1 MTMNA
6 RSRYALYIFLCFLT
20 APLYGQEATRMNNEG
35 VEAFNQG
42 EYNRAISLLEEA
54 HGLDQRSEAIRRNLC
69 NAYQKK
75 AELLAGEREFT
86 LAVQILKKATR
97 VDPENI
103 SPLVQMGSYYLS
115 QDRVADAIDVLESAI
130 AITPGNLNAHE
141 LLGQA
146 YYEDND
152 LYSAR
157 IQWDYVLALEPDRPG
172 LQKRYEKAFREESVE
187 QEFNRW
193 KANHFTI
200 SYPKET
206 SAQLRSAIT
215 SILER
220 AYLDVGRALGGTYP
234 PSPVQV
240 VLYTFEQFT
249 EATRMQGH
257 VGAVY
262 DGKIRSPLTDAE
274 GEWIAEEELKRRL
287 VHEYV
292 HVVVRQIVGDKI
304 PWWLNEGLAETLSKT
319 LNAREVEQLRSM
331 YEGEV
336 SLPLAAMES
345 AQMEQRGPDEL
356 RRAYLQAHAT
366 VDMLWN
372 RYGRNKMLSF
382 MRGLS
387 KGDSPESVF
396 QSIYRRNYAACE
408 AEVAAQYLY

>member
-1 MTMNA
+1 M
-6 RSRYALYIFLCFLT
+6 RVCVVHICCLFLVWSASLH
-20 APLYGQEATRMNNEG
+20 AQEGTRLNNEG

-42 EYNRAISLLEEA
+42 EYTRAITLLEEA
-54 HGLDQRSEAIRRNLC
+54 HGLDQDSGAIRRNLC

-75 AELLAGEREFT
+75 AELLAADREFH
-86 LAVQILKKATR
+86 LATQILRKAVN

-115 QDRVADAIDVLESAI
+115 QDRVPDAIEALESAI
-130 AITPGNLNAHE
+130 AIGPGNLNAHE

-172 LQKRYEKAFREESVE
+172 LQKRYDKAFREEAVE

-193 KANHFTI
+193 KANHFSI

-206 SAQLRSAIT
+206 SPRLRSAVT

-240 VLYTFEQFT
+240 VLYTYEQFGQ
-249 EATRMQGH
+249 ATRMEGH

-262 DGKIRSPLTDAE
+262 DGKIRSPLTDAD
-274 GEWIAEEELKRRL
+274 GEWIAEDELKRRL

-292 HVVVRQIVGDKI
+292 HVIVRQIVGDKI

-319 LNAREVEQLRSM
+319 FSAREVEQLKVI
-331 YEGEV
+331 YTGGV
-336 SLPLAAMES
+336 SLSLAAMES
-345 AQMEQRGPDEL
+345 AQMEQRGPDDL

-382 MRGLS
+382 LRSLS
-387 KGDSPESVF
+387 REDSAEEVF
-396 QSIYRRNYAACE
+396 KSIYRRNYEACE
-408 AEVAAQYLY
+408 AEVAAQYLD

>member
-1 MTMNA
+1 MKFRT
-6 RSRYALYIFLCFLT
+6 LYIASLFLCL
-20 APLYGQEATRMNNEG
+20 APLPLQAQEATRMNNEG

-42 EYNRAISLLEEA
+42 EYSRAITLLEEA
-54 HGLDQRSEAIRRNLC
+54 HALDQSSEAIRRNLC

-75 AELLAGEREFT
+75 AELLAGDREFN
-86 LAVQILKKATR
+86 LAVQILRKATK
-97 VDPENI
+97 VDPKNI

-115 QDRVADAIDVLESAI
+115 QDRVSDAIDALENAI

-157 IQWDYVLALEPDRPG
+157 VQWDYVLALEPDRAG
-172 LQKRYEKAFREESVE
+172 LQKRYDKAFREESVE

-200 SYPKET
+200 SYPRECP
-206 SAQLRSAIT
+206 ARLRSAIT

-220 AYLDVGRALGGTYP
+220 AYLDVGRALGGSYP

-240 VLYTFEQFT
+240 VLYTFEQFS
-249 EATRMQGH
+249 EATRMEGH

-262 DGKIRSPLTDAE
+262 DGKIRSPLTDAD

-292 HVVVRQIVGDKI
+292 HVIVRQIVGDKI
-304 PWWLNEGLAETLSKT
+304 PWWLNEGLAETLSKS
-319 LNAREVEQLRSM
+319 LNAREIEQLRSI
-331 YEGEV
+331 YEGDV
-336 SLPLAAMES
+336 ALSLAAMES
-345 AQMEQRGPDEL
+345 TQMEQRGPDEL

-372 RYGRNKMLSF
+372 RYGRNKMLAF

-387 KGDSPESVF
+387 RGDSPEEVF
-396 QSIYRRNYAACE
+396 QSVYRRNYAACE
-408 AEVAAQYLY
+408 AEVAARYLY